1 MDNPSQQTGPIG
13 QAASELAQLLPAAGS
28 RIVFAESLTAGLCA
42 ASCAQIPGASN
53 WLWGG
58 FCVYDTRSKAA
69 LLGVSQ
75 DLLDQSGPVCEQCA
89 LQMAQGALSKS
100 QGQANLAVSLTGL
113 AGPSGDEYGNPVGT
127 VWVGLA
133 DASGS
138 AAFRLA
144 LQGDRQSI
152 REQACACA
160 LRLACERLAARP
172 AAAKKSS
179 P

>member
-1 MDNPSQQTGPIG
+1 MDKPTQQPEPISH
-13 QAASELAQLLPAAGS
+13 AACELANLLLAAG
-28 RIVFAESLTAGLCA
+28 RRVVFAESLTAGLCSS
-42 ASCAQIPGASN
+42 SCAQIPGASG

-75 DLLDQSGPVCEQCA
+75 DLLDQSGPVCEECA

-100 QGQANLAVSLTGL
+100 QGQANFAVSLTGL
-113 AGPSGDEYGNPVGT
+113 AGPSGDEFGNPVGT
-127 VWVGLA
+127 VWIGLA
-133 DASGS
+133 DPSGS
-138 AAFRLA
+138 RAFRLS

-152 REQACACA
+152 REQACAAA
-160 LRLACERLAARP
+160 LRLACAALANAP
-172 AAAKKSS
+172 SLPKKSA